1 MVSARIAI
9 RQSGASFGTA
19 DGAADVRSVGV
30 GSCPAAIDR
39 EKHATGFA
47 NHCRRKS
54 SLGLGR
60 APGLRLYSLIRMR
73 TDFRVLDP
81 TTTRANATAEN
92 CVVGPIGING
102 SHRVRRHRKKR
113 AMRLPYN

>member
-1 MVSARIAI
+1 
-9 RQSGASFGTA
+9 
-19 DGAADVRSVGV
+19 
-30 GSCPAAIDR
+30 
-39 EKHATGFA
+39 
-47 NHCRRKS
+47 
-54 SLGLGR
+54 
-60 APGLRLYSLIRMR
+60 MR